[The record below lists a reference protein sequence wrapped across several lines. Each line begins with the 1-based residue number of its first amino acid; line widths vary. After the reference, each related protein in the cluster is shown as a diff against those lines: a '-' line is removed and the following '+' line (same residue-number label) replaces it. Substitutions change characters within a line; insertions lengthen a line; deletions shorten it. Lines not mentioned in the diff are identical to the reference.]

1 MLSRKHQIST
11 AACPL
16 AIGID
21 MGGSS
26 VKLGVCRGAELLFQA
41 HPISTRKFRGAMD
54 LLAAMCEAIL
64 ALRKEVPGIAAV
76 GVGVPGF
83 ADVNTGRVH
92 ALTNVPG
99 WEKIPLKTLLSKA
112 TGLPTFVE
120 NDANCMA
127 YAEFKH
133 GAGMG
138 ASNMIGVTLG
148 TGVGAGLVLNGQ
160 LYRGSF
166 CGAGEIGQMSIDYR
180 GKPGTYGNTGA
191 QEEYLG
197 NREVEARAAALFK
210 AAGRKATADDCS
222 PAALSAAAKMGDKVA
237 LRVWDEFATQLA
249 CGLANCIWLLNPDTV
264 VIGGGLSNAGSPLFG
279 PLRKKLKH
287 QLHKT
292 FRHKLRIVRARFGNE
307 AGIIGSAA
315 VALERL

>member
-1 MLSRKHQIST
+1 
-11 AACPL
+11 L

-26 VKLGVCRGAELLFQA
+26 VKLGVCRGAQLLFQA
-41 HPISTRKFRGAMD
+41 SPIPTRDFRGVND
-54 LLAAMCEAIL
+54 LLAAMREAIL
-64 ALRKEVPGIAAV
+64 ALRQEAPGIAAV
-76 GVGVPGF
+76 GAGVPGF
-83 ADVNTGRVH
+83 ADVNTGMVH

-99 WEKIPLKTLLSKA
+99 WKNVPLNTLLGKA

-133 GAGMG
+133 GTGMG
-138 ASNMIGVTLG
+138 ATNMMGVTLG
-148 TGVGAGLVLNGQ
+148 TGVGGGLVLNGK

-180 GKPGTYGNTGA
+180 GKPGTYGNAGA

-197 NREVEARAAALFK
+197 NREVAARAATLFK
-210 AAGRKATADDCS
+210 AAGRKTTAEECS
-222 PAALSAAAKMGDKVA
+222 PAALSAAARKGDKVA
-237 LRVWDEFATQLA
+237 LQVWDEFATRLA

-264 VIGGGLSNAGSPLFG
+264 VIGGGIANAGSPLFV
-279 PLRKKLKH
+279 PLRRKLNAR
-287 QLHKT
+287 LHKI
-292 FRHKLRIVRARFGNE
+292 FRHRLRIVRARFGNE
-307 AGIIGSAA
+307 AGIVGSAA
-315 VALERL
+315 VALERLKGNSL